1 MVSRRLLVPLLV
13 SMRCSKIEPHWPERS
28 AMLAYAAI
36 QLSDTPDASS
46 PTKSMWQTDIIS
58 IKVRANAAWAV
69 MPGGAAVITAV
80 NW

>member
-1 MVSRRLLVPLLV
+1 MLVPLLV